1 MTDLTRA
8 MNMNAILHDKWHFQW
23 LHLKESIYVAMF
35 SSLSHTFYALFFIFL
50 KSRVGSKA

>member
-35 SSLSHTFYALFFIFL
+35 SSLSHTFYALFFYFF
-50 KSRVGSKA
+50 KV